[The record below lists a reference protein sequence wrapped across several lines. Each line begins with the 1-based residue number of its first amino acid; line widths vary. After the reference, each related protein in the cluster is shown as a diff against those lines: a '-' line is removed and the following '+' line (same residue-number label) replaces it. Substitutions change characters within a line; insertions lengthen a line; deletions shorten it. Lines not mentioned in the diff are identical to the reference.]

1 MNVSIKRNTVE
12 KAINAISDT
21 LQEKSDMLHWMLNE
35 EDGYVEQEAIEDL
48 RAEIKDLNE
57 AIEGLYEALRT

>member
-1 MNVSIKRNTVE
+1 MNVSINRNTVE
-12 KAINAISDT
+12 KAINAINDT

-35 EDGYVEQEAIEDL
+35 DYVEQEAIEDL

-57 AIEGLYEALRT
+57 AVEGLLEALRT